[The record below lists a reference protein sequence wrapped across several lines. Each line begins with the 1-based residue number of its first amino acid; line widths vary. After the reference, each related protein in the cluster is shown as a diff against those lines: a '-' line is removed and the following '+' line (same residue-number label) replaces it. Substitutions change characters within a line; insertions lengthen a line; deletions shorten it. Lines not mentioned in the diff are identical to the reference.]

1 MINPTEIEQYF
12 NTNLAACRGVD
23 ISLFYPDSRSMRYR
37 PRIRAIEFCKKCEVI
52 QGCLDY
58 ALRFEPLGIWGG
70 TNEVEREILRRQEKI
85 NLPIE
90 RSQSVAV
97 RRALRSGRIK
107 KQIERPNNG

>member
-12 NTNLAACRGVD
+12 DTNLAACRGVD
-23 ISLFYPDSRSMRYR
+23 ISLFYPDSRSTRYI
-37 PRIRAIEFCKKCEVI
+37 PKLRATEFCKKCKVI

-70 TNEVEREILRRQEKI
+70 TNEVEREVLRRQENI
-85 NLPIE
+85 NLPVE

-97 RRALRSGRIK
+97 RRALRSGRIR
-107 KQIERPNNG
+107 KQIERLNNG

>member
-1 MINPTEIEQYF
+1 
-12 NTNLAACRGVD
+12 
-23 ISLFYPDSRSMRYR
+23 MRYR
-37 PRIRAIEFCKKCEVI
+37 PKVRALEFCKKCEVI

-70 TNEVEREILRRQEKI
+70 TNEVEREVLRRQERI

-97 RRALRSGRIK
+97 RRALRSGRIVK
-107 KQIERPNNG
+107 RIETQNNG